1 VPRVHL
7 GALGALYAW
16 AAVSLAAGLNAAP
29 QTAAGSV
36 TFSKDI
42 APILF
47 ERCAECHRP
56 DGSAPFSLLTFQ
68 EARSRAAQLAA
79 VVAARTMP
87 PWQPEP
93 GHGEFVGSRRL
104 SDSEIRLFQAWAGQ
118 GAPEGDRRDL
128 PSPPR
133 WTSEWELGPPDL
145 VIPLPAY
152 QLRADGADM
161 FRNIVVPA
169 GFSGTKYVR
178 AWQFRPGNRVVHHAT
193 IQMDTTGLS
202 RRLDGGDDSP
212 GYEGVV
218 ALTARA
224 PDGFFLDW
232 APGHRPA
239 TAVEG
244 TAWPL
249 DGASDLVVMLHL
261 KPSGKP
267 ETVQASLGLY
277 FSDKPPSRL
286 PVMLRLTRQDLDIA
300 AGDRSY
306 ETTDSYTLPV
316 DVVMHTVQPH
326 AHYLGRRFEGTARLP
341 DGRNVPLIQIA
352 DWNFNWQDVYHYQD
366 PIALPAGTRIS
377 MRIVYDNSEGNPRN
391 PHQPPRQVGYGQQT
405 DDEMAELWFQVL
417 TRSEADRVKL
427 VKDLRGR
434 VLQEEIKG
442 RRAMLARD
450 AANVALRD
458 DLMVMLTEAGR
469 LAEAADEAARSAA
482 LQPASA
488 AAHYNLGAASM
499 AIGRMEQARASFEK
513 AIAID
518 PDHVLALYNL
528 AQVTDVVERAAAIRH
543 LRRVLELRPAW
554 AAAQSSLAWHLARG
568 DGDERIEALALGRA
582 AVNTTGGR
590 DVAALDVLATSQ
602 AALSQFAEAAAT
614 LEQALALLPAGADDT
629 QARQLRS
636 RLEEYQRATP
646 RR

>member
-1 VPRVHL
+1 LARVPL

-16 AAVSLAAGLNAAP
+16 AAVALATGLHAAAQP
-29 QTAAGSV
+29 SASGV
-36 TFSKDI
+36 TFSRDI
-42 APILF
+42 AAVLF
-47 ERCAECHRP
+47 ERCAGCHRP
-56 DGSAPFSLLTFQ
+56 DGSAPFSLLTYQ
-68 EARSRAAQLAA
+68 DARSRAAQLA
-79 VVAARTMP
+79 VVTAARTMP

-93 GHGEFVGSRRL
+93 GHGAFVGSRRL
-104 SDSEIRLFQAWAGQ
+104 SDREIDLFRVWASQ
-118 GAPEGDRRDL
+118 GAPEGDPRNL
-128 PSPPR
+128 PSPPQ

-145 VIPLPAY
+145 VITLPVY
-152 QLRADGADM
+152 QLRADGPDM

-169 GFSGTKYVR
+169 GFRGTKYVR

-202 RRLDGGDDSP
+202 RRLDAADDSP

-249 DGASDLVVMLHL
+249 EGGSDLVVMLHL

-277 FSDKPPSRL
+277 FSDTPPSRL
-286 PVMLRLTRQDLDIA
+286 PVMLRLTRQDLDIGP
-300 AGDRSY
+300 GDRTY
-306 ETTDSYTLPV
+306 ETSDSYTLPV

-326 AHYLGRRFEGTARLP
+326 AHYLGRRFEGGAQLP
-341 DGRNVPLIQIA
+341 DGRTVPLIRIL

-366 PIALPAGTRIS
+366 PVALPAGTRVS
-377 MRIVYDNSEGNPRN
+377 MRIVYDNSDGNPRN
-391 PHQPPRQVGYGQQT
+391 PHRPPRRVGYGQQT

-417 TRSEADRVKL
+417 TRSDADRVKL
-427 VKDLRGR
+427 VKDLRAR

-442 RRAMLARD
+442 RRAMLTRD
-450 AANVALRD
+450 PKNVALRD

-469 LAEAADEAARSAA
+469 FAEAAEEAGRSAA

-488 AAHYNLGAASM
+488 AAHYNLGAALM
-499 AIGRMEQARASFEK
+499 AVGRMEQSKAAFEK

-518 PDHVLALYNL
+518 PDHVAALYNL
-528 AQVTDVVERAAAIRH
+528 AQVTDIADRAVAIRH
-543 LRRVLELRPAW
+543 LRHVLELRPGW
-554 AAAQSSLAWHLARG
+554 AAAQSSLAWYLARG
-568 DGDERIEALALGRA
+568 DADERIEALAVARA
-582 AVNTTGGR
+582 VVNSTGSR
-590 DVAALDVLATSQ
+590 DVSALDVLATAQ
-602 AALSQFAEAAAT
+602 AALSQFSEAAAT
-614 LEQALALLPAGADDT
+614 VKQALALLPPGADDT
-629 QARQLRS
+629 QARGLRS
-636 RLEEYQRATP
+636 RLEEYQRAVP
-646 RR
+646 R

>member
-1 VPRVHL
+1 
-7 GALGALYAW
+7 
-16 AAVSLAAGLNAAP
+16 
-29 QTAAGSV
+29 
-36 TFSKDI
+36 
-42 APILF
+42 
-47 ERCAECHRP
+47 
-56 DGSAPFSLLTFQ
+56 
-68 EARSRAAQLAA
+68 
-79 VVAARTMP
+79 MP

-93 GHGEFVGSRRL
+93 GYGAFVGSRRL
-104 SDSEIRLFQAWAGQ
+104 SEAEIRLFRTWAGQ
-118 GAPEGDRRDL
+118 GAPEGDPRDL
-128 PSPPR
+128 PSPPT
-133 WTSEWELGPPDL
+133 WTSEWEFGPPDL
-145 VIPLPAY
+145 VITLPVY
-152 QLRADGADM
+152 QLRADGPDM

-202 RRLDGGDDSP
+202 RRLDAGDDSP

-277 FSDKPPSRL
+277 FNDKPPSRL

-306 ETTDSYTLPV
+306 ETADSYTLPV

-326 AHYLGRRFEGTARLP
+326 AHYLGRRFEGMAQLP
-341 DGRNVPLIQIA
+341 DGRSVPLIQIL
-352 DWNFNWQDVYHYQD
+352 DWNFNWQDVYHYQE
-366 PIALPAGTRIS
+366 PIALPAGTRVS
-377 MRIVYDNSEGNPRN
+377 MRIAYDNSDGNPRN
-391 PHQPPRQVGYGQQT
+391 PHRPPRRVGYGQQT

-442 RRAMLARD
+442 RRAMLSRD

-458 DLMVMLTEAGR
+458 DLLVMLTEAGR
-469 LAEAADEAARSAA
+469 LAEAADEAGRSAE

-488 AAHYNLGAASM
+488 AAHYNLGAALM
-499 AIGRMEQARASFEK
+499 AIGRMEQAKASFER

-518 PDHVLALYNL
+518 PDHLLALYNL
-528 AQVTDVVERAAAIRH
+528 AQVTDVVDRAPAIRH
-543 LRRVLELRPAW
+543 LRRVLELRPGW

-568 DGDERIEALALGRA
+568 NGDERIEALALARA
-582 AVNTTGGR
+582 AVKATGAR
-590 DVAALDVLATSQ
+590 DVSALDVLATAQ
-602 AALSQFAEAAAT
+602 AALSQFADAAAT
-614 LEQALALLPAGADDT
+614 VKQALALLPAAADDT
-629 QARQLRS
+629 QALGLRS
-636 RLEEYQRATP
+636 RLEEYQRAIP

>member
-1 VPRVHL
+1 
-7 GALGALYAW
+7 
-16 AAVSLAAGLNAAP
+16 
-29 QTAAGSV
+29 
-36 TFSKDI
+36 
-42 APILF
+42 
-47 ERCAECHRP
+47 
-56 DGSAPFSLLTFQ
+56 
-68 EARSRAAQLAA
+68 
-79 VVAARTMP
+79 MP

-93 GHGEFVGSRRL
+93 GHGAFAGSRRL
-104 SDSEIRLFQAWAGQ
+104 SDSEIQLFRTWAGQ
-118 GAPEGDRRDL
+118 GAPEGDPRDR
-128 PSPPR
+128 PPPPQ

-145 VIPLPAY
+145 VITLPPY

-169 GFSGTKYVR
+169 GFSGTRYVR

-202 RRLDGGDDSP
+202 RRLDAGDDSP

-249 DGASDLVVMLHL
+249 EGASDLVVMLHL

-277 FSDKPPSRL
+277 LSDKPPSRL

-306 ETTDSYTLPV
+306 ETSDSYTLPV

-341 DGRNVPLIQIA
+341 DGGTVPLIQIL

-366 PIALPAGTRIS
+366 PIALPAGTRVS
-377 MRIVYDNSEGNPRN
+377 MRIVYDNSEANPRN
-391 PHQPPRQVGYGQQT
+391 PHRPPRRVGYGQQT

-417 TRSEADRVKL
+417 TRSEADRVRL
-427 VKDLRGR
+427 VKDLRAR

-442 RRAMLARD
+442 RRAMLTRD
-450 AANVALRD
+450 PANVALRD
-458 DLMVMLTEAGR
+458 DLLVMLTEAGR
-469 LAEAADEAARSAA
+469 LAEAAEEAGRSAA

-488 AAHYNLGAASM
+488 AAHYNLGASLM
-499 AIGRMEQARASFEK
+499 AVGRMEQAKSSFEK
-513 AIAID
+513 AVAID
-518 PDHVLALYNL
+518 PDHVMALYNL
-528 AQVTDVVERAAAIRH
+528 ALVTDVSDRAAAIRH
-543 LRRVLELRPAW
+543 LRRVLELRPGW
-554 AAAQSSLAWHLARG
+554 AAAESSLAWHLARG
-568 DGDERIEALALGRA
+568 DTDERTEALTLARA
-582 AVNTTGGR
+582 AVNATGGR
-590 DVAALDVLATSQ
+590 DLAALDVQATALA
-602 AALSQFAEAAAT
+602 AAGRFEEAAT
-614 LEQALALLPAGADDT
+614 TVKQAIALLPPGADGE
-629 QARQLRS
+629 QARGLRR
-636 RLEEYQRATP
+636 RLEEYQRAAG
-646 RR
+646 RQ

>member
-1 VPRVHL
+1 VIKL
-7 GALGALYAW
+7 
-16 AAVSLAAGLNAAP
+16 
-29 QTAAGSV
+29 
-36 TFSKDI
+36 
-42 APILF
+42 PI
-47 ERCAECHRP
+47 
-56 DGSAPFSLLTFQ
+56 
-68 EARSRAAQLAA
+68 
-79 VVAARTMP
+79 
-87 PWQPEP
+87 
-93 GHGEFVGSRRL
+93 
-104 SDSEIRLFQAWAGQ
+104 
-118 GAPEGDRRDL
+118 
-128 PSPPR
+128 
-133 WTSEWELGPPDL
+133 
-145 VIPLPAY
+145 Y
-152 QLRADGADM
+152 QLRADGPDM

-169 GFSGTKYVR
+169 GFGGTKYVR

-202 RRLDGGDDSP
+202 RRLDAGDDSP

-232 APGHRPA
+232 APGHRPS

-249 DGASDLVVMLHL
+249 EGASDLVVMLHL

-286 PVMLRLTRQDLDIA
+286 PVMLRLTRQDLDIGP
-300 AGDRSY
+300 GDRAY
-306 ETTDSYTLPV
+306 EISDSYTLPV

-326 AHYLGRRFEGTARLP
+326 AHYLGRRFEGMAQLP
-341 DGRNVPLIQIA
+341 DGRSVPLIQIL
-352 DWNFNWQDVYHYQD
+352 DWNFNWQDVYHYQE
-366 PIALPAGTRIS
+366 PIALPAGTRVS
-377 MRIVYDNSEGNPRN
+377 MRIAYDNSDGNPRN
-391 PHQPPRQVGYGQQT
+391 PHRPPRRVGYGQQT

-442 RRAMLARD
+442 RRAMLSRD

-458 DLMVMLTEAGR
+458 DLLVMLTEAGR
-469 LAEAADEAARSAA
+469 LAEAADEAGRSAE

-488 AAHYNLGAASM
+488 AAHYNLGAALM
-499 AIGRMEQARASFEK
+499 AIGRMEQAKASFER

-518 PDHVLALYNL
+518 PDHLLALYNL
-528 AQVTDVVERAAAIRH
+528 AQVTDVVDRAPAIRH
-543 LRRVLELRPAW
+543 LRRVLELRPGW

-568 DGDERIEALALGRA
+568 NGDERIEALALARA
-582 AVNTTGGR
+582 AVKATGAR
-590 DVAALDVLATSQ
+590 DVSALDVLATAQ
-602 AALSQFAEAAAT
+602 AALSQFADAAAT
-614 LEQALALLPAGADDT
+614 VKQALALLPAAADDT
-629 QARQLRS
+629 QALGLRS
-636 RLEEYQRATP
+636 RLEEYQRAIP

>member
-1 VPRVHL
+1 MQQ
-7 GALGALYAW
+7 
-16 AAVSLAAGLNAAP
+16 AAG
-29 QTAAGSV
+29 GV

-42 APILF
+42 APVLF
-47 ERCAECHRP
+47 ERCAGCHRP
-56 DGSAPFSLLTFQ
+56 DGSAPFSLLTYQ

-79 VVAARTMP
+79 ITAARTMP

-93 GHGEFVGSRRL
+93 GHGSFVGSRRL
-104 SDSEIRLFQAWAGQ
+104 SDAEIQLFRTWAGQ
-118 GAPEGDRRDL
+118 GAPEGDPRDL
-128 PSPPR
+128 PRPPQ
-133 WTSEWELGPPDL
+133 WTSDWELGPPDL
-145 VIPLPAY
+145 VITLPVY
-152 QLRADGADM
+152 QLRADGPDM

-178 AWQFRPGNRVVHHAT
+178 AWQFRPGNRFVHHAT

-202 RRLDGGDDSP
+202 RRLDAGDDSP

-249 DGASDLVVMLHL
+249 EGASDLVVMLHL

-306 ETTDSYTLPV
+306 ETADSYTLPV

-326 AHYLGRRFEGTARLP
+326 AHYLGRRFEGTALLP
-341 DGRNVPLIQIA
+341 DGRSVPLIQIL

-366 PIALPAGTRIS
+366 PIALPAGSRIS
-377 MRIVYDNSEGNPRN
+377 MRIVYDNSDANPRN
-391 PHQPPRQVGYGQQT
+391 PHRPPRPVGYGQQT

-417 TRSEADRVKL
+417 TRTEADRVKL
-427 VKDLRGR
+427 VKDLRGK

-442 RRAMLARD
+442 RRAMLTRD
-450 AANVALRD
+450 ATNVALRD
-458 DLMVMLTEAGR
+458 DLLVMLTEAGR
-469 LAEAADEAARSAA
+469 LTEAADEAARSAV
-482 LQPASA
+482 LQPGSA
-488 AAHYNLGAASM
+488 AAHYNLGAALM
-499 AIGRMEQARASFEK
+499 AVGRMEQAKASFER

-518 PDHVLALYNL
+518 PDHVLTLYNL
-528 AQVTDVVERAAAIRH
+528 AQVTDVADRAAAIRH
-543 LRRVLELRPAW
+543 LRRVLELRPGW

-568 DGDERIEALALGRA
+568 DGDARIEALALARA
-582 AVNTTGGR
+582 AVNTTGAR
-590 DVAALDVLATSQ
+590 DVAALDVLATTQ

-614 LEQALALLPAGADDT
+614 IKQALALLPAGADDT
-629 QARQLRS
+629 QARGLRS
-636 RLEEYQRATP
+636 RLEDYQRAIS